1 MLGTCKTVSHGG
13 ATMAAALGVA
23 RLIILG
29 RLCDGVGV
37 GRFIERGAS
46 FESLDGFRLV

>member
-23 RLIILG
+23 RLMHP
-29 RLCDGVGV
+29 RPAMRRSRRWTVH
-37 GRFIERGAS
+37 RAR
-46 FESLDGFRLV
+46 RLV